1 MTMLITN
8 VKPAELWGKKVRDA
22 NGRFLGHV
30 VVIASRKGIVRKVV
44 VQGGAHAQPIGI
56 IPPATTRVDDGI
68 VLPAGTP
75 PAGRPR
81 LTLLH

>member
-1 MTMLITN
+1 MLITN
-8 VKPAELWGKKVRDA
+8 VKPAQLWGKKVYDA

-30 VVIASRKGIVRKVV
+30 VVIASRRGVVRKVV
-44 VQGGAHAQPIGI
+44 VQGGTHDQPIGI
-56 IPPATTRVDDGI
+56 IPPANTRVDDGI

-81 LTLLH
+81 LKLLH

>member
-8 VKPAELWGKKVRDA
+8 LKPAQLWGKKVYDA

-44 VQGGAHAQPIGI
+44 VKGGANDQPIGI
-56 IPPATTRVDDGI
+56 IPPANTRVDDGI
-68 VLPAGTP
+68 MLPAGTP
-75 PAGRPR
+75 AAGRPR
-81 LTLLH
+81 LKLLH